1 MEKFS
6 RYAEVLKVH
15 EELGLV
21 FGWAIVCS
29 EGGEPYYDLQGDHI
43 PEDSML
49 KAVTDFMTNSRSAKV
64 MHEGSE
70 IGSILYALPMT
81 EDIKK
86 AFGIECDKSG
96 LAIAMQP
103 DEKSL
108 EDFRSGKL
116 KGFSI
121 GGIRGEDEKVEE

>member
-1 MEKFS
+1 MIRFDT
-6 RYAEVLKVH
+6 YAKILKVH

-21 FGWAIVCS
+21 LGWAIICL
-29 EGGEPYYDLQGDHI
+29 EGGEPYFDLQGDHI

-49 KAVTDFMTNSRSAKV
+49 KAATDFMINSRSARV

-70 IGSILYALPMT
+70 VGSILYAFPMT

-86 AFGIECDKSG
+86 VFGIMCDKSG
-96 LAIAMQP
+96 LAIAMKP
-103 DEKSL
+103 DKESL